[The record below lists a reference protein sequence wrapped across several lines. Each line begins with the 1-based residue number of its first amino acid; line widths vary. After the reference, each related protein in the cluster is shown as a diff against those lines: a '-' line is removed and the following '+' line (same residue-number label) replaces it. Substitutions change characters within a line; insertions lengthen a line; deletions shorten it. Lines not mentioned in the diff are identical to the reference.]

1 VNVDVHQ
8 HLWTAPFLE
17 ALRRRSTAPYLDG
30 WTLYLDGEPPY
41 DVRPEDHD
49 VALRQAILADDGYD
63 LGLVSLSAPLGIE
76 LLPPAEANP
85 LLEAYHAGAGEL
97 PDRFASWA
105 AACLT
110 DLEPDRLA
118 KELDAGCIGLQL
130 PATAMTSPAAL
141 ERCGPLLE
149 VLQEQDRPL
158 FVHPGAVGWTEG
170 AQSVAW
176 WPAIV
181 PYVSQ
186 MHAAWYAFALAGRS
200 LFPDLRVCFAM
211 LAGLAP
217 AHLERYAARGG
228 ERRPVDRQVYLDTS
242 SYGVTAIDTIVR
254 AVGVDAVVLGSDRP
268 YAAPFNGDVG
278 SALTHAIRS
287 VNPQRL
293 LGSPGHSQGH
303 EKGN

>member
-1 VNVDVHQ
+1 MPAVNVDVHE
-8 HLWTAPFLE
+8 HLWTDQFLE
-17 ALRRRSTAPYLDG
+17 ALRRRTSPPNLTG
-30 WTLYLDGEPPY
+30 WTLHLDGEPPY
-41 DVRPEDHD
+41 EVRPDDHD
-49 VALRQAILADDGYD
+49 LALREAMLTADGFDV
-63 LGLVSLSAPLGIE
+63 GLVSLSAPLGIE
-76 LLPPAEANP
+76 WLPPDEAHP
-85 LLEAYHAGAGEL
+85 LLEAYHEGAGEL
-97 PDRFASWA
+97 PRHFASWA

-130 PATAMTSPAAL
+130 PATAMASPAAL

-149 VLQEQDRPL
+149 VLQEHDRPL

-170 AQSVAW
+170 AQNAAW
-176 WPAIV
+176 WPALV
-181 PYVSQ
+181 PYVAQ
-186 MHAAWYAFALAGRS
+186 MHAAWYAFLLAGRE

-217 AHLERYAARGG
+217 AHLERFAARGG
-228 ERRPVDRQVYLDTS
+228 ERRPVDRLVFLETS

-278 SALTHAIRS
+278 SALSHAIRS

-293 LGSPGHSQGH
+293 LGP
-303 EKGN
+303 KGI

>member
-8 HLWTAPFLE
+8 HLWTGPFLE
-17 ALRRRSTAPYLDG
+17 ALRRRGTAPHLDG
-30 WTLYLDGEPPY
+30 WTLHLDGEPPY
-41 DVRPEDHD
+41 DVSPADHD
-49 VALRQAILADDGYD
+49 VALREALLADDGFD
-63 LGLVSLSAPLGIE
+63 LALVSMSSPLGIE
-76 LLPPAEANP
+76 MLPPEQANP
-85 LLEAYHAGAGEL
+85 LLEAYHEGAGEL

-105 AACLT
+105 AAGLT

-130 PATAMTSPAAL
+130 PATAMATPAAL

-149 VLQEQDRPL
+149 LLQQHDKPL
-158 FVHPGAVGWTEG
+158 FVHPGATGTAEG
-170 AQSVAW
+170 AQNVAW
-176 WPAIV
+176 WPALV

-186 MHAAWYAFALAGRS
+186 MHAAWYAFAVAGRS

-211 LAGLAP
+211 LAALAP

-228 ERRPVDRQVYLDTS
+228 ERRPVDRRVYLDTS
-242 SYGVTAIDTIVR
+242 SYGVTAIDSIVR

-293 LGSPGHSQGH
+293 LSS
-303 EKGN
+303 KGA